1 MRGAQTAQP
10 APSALASCPNLA
22 DPGVCRS
29 PSSRCRPRRRH
40 ARPGP
45 VERWRGR
52 KNDLWTQVTVGVP
65 HRSQFRNWLG
75 TGEVGHQETSVSDCS
90 QSFKPA
96 LRQESDLTREQRN
109 LIDAEI
115 GSRPVDKWR
124 RDFAN
129 VRSRG
134 GTAFGPRCRR
144 LPLQNPLRHNRI
156 PVAESDDPAGR
167 RQVGLAEAAGGP
179 REQFVVA
186 APGLTAEPGAA
197 FAEVD
202 QQAGGVNDGT
212 KEQAAAVQL
221 RPAPSVAPEQ
231 VLPSAGQVN
240 GCATGYGARSRLP
253 AADAAKSCRSR
264 GADRR
269 RPFPVLDLH

>member
-1 MRGAQTAQP
+1 MVSTSRALPVPSGGSGVRGAQTAQP

-52 KNDLWTQVTVGVP
+52 KNDLGTQVTVGVP

-96 LRQESDLTREQRN
+96 LRQEPDLTREQRN

-134 GTAFGPRCRR
+134 GMAFGPRCRR

-156 PVAESDDPAGR
+156 PVAIRRPRRSAPGRSRRGRRWAAGGTRCCFRSHRRAWRGVRRSRSAGGGCQRRHEGTSRRRAVATRAVRGTGTSAAERRSGQWLRNRRR
-167 RQVGLAEAAGGP
+167 RQVIP
-179 REQFVVA
+179 
-186 APGLTAEPGAA
+186 LT
-197 FAEVD
+197 
-202 QQAGGVNDGT
+202 
-212 KEQAAAVQL
+212 
-221 RPAPSVAPEQ
+221 
-231 VLPSAGQVN
+231 
-240 GCATGYGARSRLP
+240 
-253 AADAAKSCRSR
+253 
-264 GADRR
+264 RR
-269 RPFPVLDLH
+269 